1 MKIAITGATGFL
13 GSNLT
18 NSLQAA
24 GHTIHALVRDE
35 QKMKGLINPDLFVVA
50 DINDHEALTRI
61 FSGVDVVIHTVSNFR
76 VVKGTEESYYQTNQ
90 KGTES
95 ALAIAEACGVKRFIH
110 TSTIGV
116 HGDVKQTPA
125 NEDSPL
131 NPGDLYQSTKLLA
144 EQACHKYA
152 AKGASAGDM
161 EGQIDGNME
170 VVIVRPTSQY
180 GPGDLRMLKMFRM
193 IQKQRFVLIGQCREN
208 FHAVYID
215 DLVGGYQ
222 RILET
227 KDLNGQIFFIGGERY
242 SSLQEYIDTAAR
254 ALGVKKP
261 RVRVPYWPVHFAGWL
276 CELVCKPLG
285 IEPPLH
291 RRRVKFFKNNRAFNI
306 SRAKR
311 ILGYSP
317 QVDLDAGMRR
327 TVDWYR
333 AEGLL
338 D

>member
-18 NSLQAA
+18 KSLQLA

-35 QKMKGLINPDLFVVA
+35 QKMIGLIEPDYFVVG
-50 DINDHEALTRI
+50 DINDHEALTKL
-61 FSGVDVVIHTVSNFR
+61 FTGVDAVIHTVSNFR
-76 VVKGTEESYYQTNQ
+76 VVKGADESYYKTNQ
-90 KGTES
+90 AGTKS
-95 ALAIAEACGVKRFIH
+95 ALKIARDCGVKRFVH

-116 HGDVKQTPA
+116 HGDVKHTPA
-125 NEDSPL
+125 KENSPL

-144 EQACHKYA
+144 EEACHKYA
-152 AKGASAGDM
+152 EEGAM
-161 EGQIDGNME
+161 EII
-170 VVIVRPTSQY
+170 IVRPTSQY
-180 GPGDLRMLKMFRM
+180 GPGDFRMLKMFRM
-193 IQKQRFVLIGQCREN
+193 IKNQRFLLIGPCREY

-215 DLVGGYQ
+215 DLVRGYQ
-222 RILET
+222 RILDT

-242 SSLQEYIDTAAR
+242 LSLREYIHTAAR

-261 RVRVPYWPVHFAGWL
+261 YIQIPYWPMYFAGWL
-276 CELVCKPLG
+276 CEVVCKPLG

-291 RRRVKFFKNNRAFNI
+291 RRRIKFFKNNRAFNI
-306 SRAKR
+306 SKAKR
-311 ILGYSP
+311 VLGYAA
-317 QVDLDAGMRR
+317 QVELDEGMRR

-333 AEGLL
+333 SEGLL

>member
-18 NSLQAA
+18 RALQQA

-35 QKMKGLINPDLFVVA
+35 KKMKGLIEPALFVVG
-50 DINDHEALTRI
+50 DINDREALTKL
-61 FSGVDVVIHTVSNFR
+61 FTGVDVVIHTVSNFR
-76 VVKGTEESYYQTNQ
+76 MVKGTDESYYQTNQ

-95 ALAIAEACGVKRFIH
+95 ALEVAQACGVKRFIH

-125 NEDSPL
+125 KEDSPL

-144 EQACHKYA
+144 EKACKA
-152 AKGASAGDM
+152 VAEQGK
-161 EGQIDGNME
+161 ME
-170 VVIVRPTSQY
+170 VVVVRPTSQY

-193 IQKQRFVLIGQCREN
+193 IQNQRFLLIGQCREN

-215 DLVGGYQ
+215 DLVRGYQ
-222 RILET
+222 CILKT
-227 KDLNGQIFFIGGERY
+227 TDLNGQVFFLGGERY
-242 SSLQEYIDTAAR
+242 LSLQEYIDSAAR
-254 ALGVKKP
+254 ALGVRKP
-261 RVRVPYWPVHFAGWL
+261 RLRVPYWPVHFVGWL
-276 CELVCKPLG
+276 CEIICKPLG
-285 IEPPLH
+285 VEPPLH
-291 RRRVKFFKNNRAFNI
+291 RRRVKFFKNNRAFDI

-311 ILGYSP
+311 ILGYAP
-317 QVDLDAGMRR
+317 QVDLDEGMRR
-327 TVDWYR
+327 TVEWYR
-333 AEGLL
+333 AQGLL

>member
-18 NSLQAA
+18 KTLQSE

-35 QKMKGLINPDLFVVA
+35 QKMEGLIQPDFFVTA
-50 DINDHEALTRI
+50 DINDHDALTKL
-61 FSGVDVVIHTVSNFR
+61 FTGVDAVIHTVSNFR
-76 VVKGTEESYYQTNQ
+76 VVKGTDESYYQTNQ
-90 KGTES
+90 QGTES
-95 ALAIAEACGVKRFIH
+95 ALKVAKACGVKRFIH

-116 HGDVKQTPA
+116 HGDVKHTPA
-125 NEDSPL
+125 KEDSPL

-144 EQACHKYA
+144 EEACRKYVE
-152 AKGASAGDM
+152 
-161 EGQIDGNME
+161 EGGME
-170 VVIVRPTSQY
+170 VVVVRPTSQY

-193 IQKQRFVLIGQCREN
+193 IKNQRFLLIGQCREN

-215 DLVGGYQ
+215 DLVRGYQ

-227 KDLNGQIFFIGGERY
+227 SNLNGQIFFIGGERY
-242 SSLQEYIDTAAR
+242 VSLQKYIDTAAR
-254 ALGVKKP
+254 VLGVKKP
-261 RVRVPYWPVHFAGWL
+261 VIRVPYWPVHFAGWL

-311 ILGYSP
+311 VLGYAA
-317 QVDLDAGMRR
+317 QVDLDEGMRR

-333 AEGLL
+333 SEGLL